1 MDPPYKPAQTDTL
14 LLYSTFSYSLLKES
28 KVSGMK
34 KSTQPQPTEKKNIH
48 TREEMYC
55 WNPEKMLDALLKT
68 PEKVEKEWPETGLP
82 KLVDKIT
89 KSYETFGGM
98 DHLEGKD
105 LPSKKVVIEVL
116 EDLFTILFPGYLG
129 KEGTTKANIK
139 YFLGNTLTSIYT
151 RLTNEVEKSLKY
163 ICRKITECPHDVC
176 QKRGQVVVKE
186 LLEKIPEIRSLLS
199 GDIEA
204 AYNGDPAAVSTEEVI
219 LSYPCVLAIATYRI
233 AHELYLRGIPLIPRI
248 MSEHMHSLTGIDIH
262 PGAKIGKNFFI
273 DHGTGVVIG
282 ETAEIGDNV
291 KLYQGVTLGAL
302 SFPKDEE
309 GNIIKGRKRH
319 PTVGNNVVIYS
330 GATLLGADAVVGDN
344 VVIGGNVWVTSP
356 VASGTKITIARPELK
371 YKKKKVS
378 TSSAKKG

>member
-1 MDPPYKPAQTDTL
+1 MKQKSTRSQPA
-14 LLYSTFSYSLLKES
+14 E
-28 KVSGMK
+28 K
-34 KSTQPQPTEKKNIH
+34 KSIQ
-48 TREEMYC
+48 TREETYC
-55 WNPEKMLDALLKT
+55 WNPDKMLDALLKNQ
-68 PEKVEKEWPETGLP
+68 EKVEEKWPETGLP
-82 KLVDKIT
+82 KLVDDIIE
-89 KSYETFGGM
+89 SYETIGRM

-116 EDLFTILFPGYLG
+116 EDLFTVLFPGYLG
-129 KEGTTKANIK
+129 KEGITKVNIK
-139 YFLGNTLTSIYT
+139 YFLGTTLASIYT

-163 ICRKITECPHDVC
+163 ICRKITKCPHDVC
-176 QKRGQVVVKE
+176 LKRAQVVVKE
-186 LLEKIPEIRSLLS
+186 LLEEIPEIREVLS
-199 GDIEA
+199 GDIQA

-219 LSYPCVLAIATYRI
+219 LSYPCVLAITTYRI

-248 MSEHMHSLTGIDIH
+248 MSEHVHSLTGIDIH

-302 SFPKDEE
+302 SFPKDEK
-309 GNIIKGRKRH
+309 GQVIKGRKRH

-356 VASGTKITIARPELK
+356 VASGTKITIARPNLK
-371 YKKKKVS
+371 YKKE
-378 TSSAKKG
+378 KG

>member
-1 MDPPYKPAQTDTL
+1 MTRKPTR
-14 LLYSTFSYSLLKES
+14 
-28 KVSGMK
+28 
-34 KSTQPQPTEKKNIH
+34 PQPAKKTSIQS
-48 TREEMYC
+48 REETYC
-55 WNPEKMLDALLKT
+55 WNPEKMLDELLKT
-68 PEKVEKEWPETGLP
+68 HKKVEKKWPETGLP
-82 KLVDKIT
+82 KLVDKIM
-89 KSYETFGGM
+89 KSYETVGGL
-98 DHLEGKD
+98 DHLEGRD

-129 KEGTTKANIK
+129 REGTTKANIQ

-176 QKRGQVVVKE
+176 QKRGRVVVKE

-204 AYNGDPAAVSTEEVI
+204 AYSGDPAAVSTEEVI
-219 LSYPCVLAIATYRI
+219 LSYPCVLAIATYRV

-302 SFPKDEE
+302 SFPKDEK

-344 VVIGGNVWVTSP
+344 VVIGGNVWITSP

-371 YKKKKVS
+371 YKKKKVV
-378 TSSAKKG
+378 TSSAKKR

>member
-1 MDPPYKPAQTDTL
+1 
-14 LLYSTFSYSLLKES
+14 
-28 KVSGMK
+28 MK
-34 KSTQPQPTEKKNIH
+34 QKSTRSQPAEKKNIQ
-48 TREEMYC
+48 TREETYC
-55 WNPEKMLDALLKT
+55 WNPDKMLDALLKNE
-68 PEKVEKEWPETGLP
+68 EKVEEKWPETGLP
-82 KLVDKIT
+82 KLVDDIIG
-89 KSYETFGGM
+89 SYETIGRM

-116 EDLFTILFPGYLG
+116 EDLFAVLFPGYLG
-129 KEGTTKANIK
+129 KEGITKVNIK
-139 YFLGNTLTSIYT
+139 YFLGTTLASIYA

-163 ICRKITECPHDVC
+163 ICRKITKCPHDVC
-176 QKRGQVVVKE
+176 LKRAQVVVKE
-186 LLEKIPEIRSLLS
+186 ILEEIPEIREVIS

-219 LSYPCVLAIATYRI
+219 LSYPCVLAITTYRI

-248 MSEHMHSLTGIDIH
+248 MSEHVHSLTGIDIH

-302 SFPKDEE
+302 SFPKDET
-309 GNIIKGRKRH
+309 GQVIKGRKRH

-330 GATLLGADAVVGDN
+330 GATLLGPDAVVGDN

-356 VASGTKITIARPELK
+356 VASGTKITIARPNLK
-371 YKKKKVS
+371 YKKKKS
-378 TSSAKKG
+378 

>member
-1 MDPPYKPAQTDTL
+1 MKRKP
-14 LLYSTFSYSLLKES
+14 
-28 KVSGMK
+28 
-34 KSTQPQPTEKKNIH
+34 TQPQPAEKKNIQ
-48 TREEMYC
+48 TREETYC
-55 WNPEKMLDALLKT
+55 WNPDKMLDTLLKNQLRVE
-68 PEKVEKEWPETGLP
+68 EKWPETGLP
-82 KLVDKIT
+82 ELVDGIIG
-89 KSYETFGGM
+89 SYETIGGM

-116 EDLFTILFPGYLG
+116 EDLFTVLFPGYLG
-129 KEGTTKANIK
+129 KEGITKANIK
-139 YFLGNTLTSIYT
+139 YFLGTTLASVYT

-176 QKRGQVVVKE
+176 LKRAQVVVKE
-186 LLEKIPEIRSLLS
+186 LLEEIPEIREVLS

-219 LSYPCVLAIATYRI
+219 LSYPCVLAITTYRI

-302 SFPKDEE
+302 SFPKDEK
-309 GNIIKGRKRH
+309 GQIIKGRKRH

-330 GATLLGADAVVGDN
+330 GATLLGPDAVIGDN

-371 YKKKKVS
+371 YKKKK
-378 TSSAKKG
+378 TAIKT